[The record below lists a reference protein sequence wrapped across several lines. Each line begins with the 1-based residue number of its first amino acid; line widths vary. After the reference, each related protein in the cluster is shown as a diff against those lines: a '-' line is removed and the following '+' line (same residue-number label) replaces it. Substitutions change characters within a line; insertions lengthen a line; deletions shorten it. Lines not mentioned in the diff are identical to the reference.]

1 MYNEDSIIKHSTAKE
16 IWEND
21 KQRINKLENNMNK
34 KYKVI
39 IIWQKDYQDNKEK
52 VLKDLINQIENYIK
66 ENKKNV

>member
-1 MYNEDSIIKHSTAKE
+1 MD
-16 IWEND
+16 
-21 KQRINKLENNMNK
+21 K

-66 ENKKNV
+66 ENKSNV

>member
-1 MYNEDSIIKHSTAKE
+1 MD
-16 IWEND
+16 
-21 KQRINKLENNMNK
+21 K

-66 ENKKNV
+66 ENKNNV

>member
-1 MYNEDSIIKHSTAKE
+1 MYNEDSIIKIKTAKE

-21 KQRINKLENNMNK
+21 KQRINKLENNMDK

-66 ENKKNV
+66 ENTSNV

>member
-1 MYNEDSIIKHSTAKE
+1 MYNEDSINKSKKAKE

-21 KQRINKLENNMNK
+21 KQRINKLENNMDK

-52 VLKDLINQIENYIK
+52 VLKDLTNQIENYIK
-66 ENKKNV
+66 ENKNNV

>member
-1 MYNEDSIIKHSTAKE
+1 MYNEDSIIKSKTAKE

-21 KQRINKLENNMNK
+21 KQRINKLENNMDK

-52 VLKDLINQIENYIK
+52 ILKDLTNQIENYIK
-66 ENKKNV
+66 ENKNNV